1 MGFMTDEEGS
11 LALRDLSGF
20 LVSHPRLLP
29 VGNDRL
35 YSGIPADSGAK
46 NFLARV
52 ISQEVR
58 FPCLLWL
65 DEFFVWESSANWPL
79 ADLVRKGLGE
89 QRQWHEAPVLLC
101 SEEDRETVQTLVAL
115 ATHNIWDIWVIEP
128 QRTRVWHL
136 TNDEGI
142 LLYGDSQELDDMRE
156 FFETLDK

>member
-1 MGFMTDEEGS
+1 MHFMTDEEGS

-65 DEFFVWESSANWPL
+65 DEFFVWESSGNWPL

-101 SEEDRETVQTLVAL
+101 TEEDRETVQALVAL
-115 ATHNIWDIWVIEP
+115 AAHNIWDIWVIEP

-136 TNDEGI
+136 THDEGI

-156 FFETLDK
+156 FFESLDK

>member
-1 MGFMTDEEGS
+1 MQFMTEEEGS
-11 LALRDLSGF
+11 LAVRDLGGF
-20 LVSHPRLLP
+20 LVSHPDYLP

-52 ISQEVR
+52 ISQKVK

-65 DEFFVWESSANWPL
+65 GEFFVWESSGNWPL
-79 ADLVRKGLGE
+79 ANLVRRGLGE
-89 QRQWHEAPVLLC
+89 QRPWHEAPVLPC
-101 SEEDRETVQTLVAL
+101 NEGDRETVQALVAL

-136 TNDEGI
+136 THDEGI
-142 LLYGDSQELDDMRE
+142 LLYADSEQLDDMRE
-156 FFETLDK
+156 FFEGLDK